1 MPTSAWRRW
10 ATSCAAGPNRLA
22 TRCATRRCSTFLAFL
37 VVLGIGSRDLI
48 SQGVPAVGQLP
59 QWTGVHAMLASFGSA
74 WRYTGLGSSTAGPP
88 LLVLTSGLSTVLLG
102 SIGLARTVAVVG
114 AFPVGAIG
122 AYRLARAQ
130 RATLG
135 PALVTAI
142 AYAANPIA
150 RNAVA
155 SGRFGPLTFFA
166 LAPFLATAVGA
177 RRPLRPR
184 RRRPTVRRARALS
197 RSGRRP
203 LLGLVALTAIATACY
218 PLAAPLVVAAAL
230 AFVAGSLLYAG
241 PARVRAEPG
250 RGRAGG
256 CRDARAAVPVVVV
269 GQGRL
274 HGSGGVRDRV
284 PPEPRARRRAALPH
298 RPVRWRH
305 PRLGSLRA
313 RGVRVAGRGRTA
325 RSRGRRGRGCSPP
338 RVSRWRTSRNA
349 WRRATRSPRR
359 KAPSR
364 SPRSGLRSPPGSA
377 SARSSTS
384 CATSVSVGARS
395 QRCSPSPASCSS
407 SLGFA
412 ADALDGRWHAPS
424 DDWQHELAFTSD
436 QLYQGTFRVL
446 WLGRSGVLPLD
457 PFEYDDQLAY
467 TLTSNGPGDVREL
480 LRAPERGADA
490 VVHDAIALTTQRRTN
505 RMGRLLAPMG
515 VRYVAVTRTNGPG
528 GESDPPPAG
537 LESSLADQ
545 LDLVRLHAPAGL
557 VLYENA
563 VWVPERAA
571 VTGAAASSV
580 PIGPVDP
587 SRSALRTD
595 LHAAAVPLGDA
606 PVPKGTALL
615 GQAHDSEWKAS
626 GGGATLPHLEAFGWS
641 NAFRVPSSERVSL
654 KFDGQSTHDLLLVAA
669 AVPWVL
675 LLVLWW
681 AGRRRARA
689 RRREEAAARRAP
701 SGSNVRTAG
710 PAACSTTSSS
720 RTTSGAACEHAPGS
734 WELPVADR
742 AVRRRARRRRRL
754 PRPDRA
760 RGVRRACCVGRD
772 RGHPGADRPA
782 CRLAVHRLVLRR
794 GIVEGRGPCRR
805 DGRRG
810 QPVDTAGRRQP

>member
-1 MPTSAWRRW
+1 VRSLGAAVLAGVATLALLFPWSLSVKDAFTDPAAFGIAFHPNLALDDVLRFHTGPSGGGIPAWGLF
-10 ATSCAAGPNRLA
+10 APAVFALLVAAGPRLA
-22 TRCATRRCSTFLAFL
+22 WTARAWMLTAAGFAMAYLPERLASGHAVAAPEGPL
-37 VVLGIGSRDLI
+37 TLAALGLALAAGIG
-48 SQGVPAVGQLP
+48 
-59 QWTGVHAMLASFGSA
+59 
-74 WRYTGLGSSTAGPP
+74 
-88 LLVLTSGLSTVLLG
+88 
-102 SIGLARTVAVVG
+102 VG
-114 AFPVGAIG
+114 AFVDELRHVRFGWRQVA
-122 AYRLARAQ
+122 
-130 RATLG
+130 
-135 PALVTAI
+135 ALL
-142 AYAANPIA
+142 
-150 RNAVA
+150 AVA
-155 SGRFGPLTFFA
+155 GI
-166 LAPFLATAVGA
+166 V
-177 RRPLRPR
+177 
-184 RRRPTVRRARALS
+184 
-197 RSGRRP
+197 
-203 LLGLVALTAIATACY
+203 LV
-218 PLAAPLVVAAAL
+218 
-230 AFVAGSLLYAG
+230 
-241 PARVRAEPG
+241 
-250 RGRAGG
+250 
-256 CRDARAAVPVVVV
+256 
-269 GQGRL
+269 
-274 HGSGGVRDRV
+274 
-284 PPEPRARRRAALPH
+284 
-298 RPVRWRH
+298 
-305 PRLGSLRA
+305 
-313 RGVRVAGRGRTA
+313 
-325 RSRGRRGRGCSPP
+325 
-338 RVSRWRTSRNA
+338 
-349 WRRATRSPRR
+349 
-359 KAPSR
+359 
-364 SPRSGLRSPPGSA
+364 
-377 SARSSTS
+377 
-384 CATSVSVGARS
+384 
-395 QRCSPSPASCSS
+395 

-563 VWVPERAA
+563 AWVPERAA

-689 RRREEAAARRAP
+689 RRREEAAARRAE
-701 SGSNVRTAG
+701 RLE
-710 PAACSTTSSS
+710 
-720 RTTSGAACEHAPGS
+720 RQ
-734 WELPVADR
+734 D
-742 AVRRRARRRRRL
+742 RRARRVFDDLELEDDFWSR
-754 PRPDRA
+754 
-760 RGVRRACCVGRD
+760 V
-772 RGHPGADRPA
+772 
-782 CRLAVHRLVLRR
+782 
-794 GIVEGRGPCRR
+794 
-805 DGRRG
+805 
-810 QPVDTAGRRQP
+810 